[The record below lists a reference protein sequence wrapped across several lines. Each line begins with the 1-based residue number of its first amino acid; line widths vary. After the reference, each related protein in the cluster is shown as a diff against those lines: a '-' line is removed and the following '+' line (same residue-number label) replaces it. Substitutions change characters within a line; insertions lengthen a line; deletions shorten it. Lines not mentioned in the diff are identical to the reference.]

1 MKQYDF
7 DVIVIG
13 AGHAGTEAAHA
24 VARMGCTAALVTFSR
39 NDIGVMSCNPAIG
52 GVGKGHLVRE
62 IDALGG
68 LMGRVADK
76 AAIQYRL
83 LNRSK
88 GPAVRGPR
96 VQADRKVY
104 QREMQIEID
113 RTSNITVVEGE
124 VVDFQWRN
132 ESEIAGIILADGSKL
147 TSRATILTAGT
158 FLDGVIHIGSRTIHG
173 GRNGSRASR
182 NLSAA
187 LKAMG
192 LVYGRL
198 KTGTPPRLSAST
210 IDFTALKSQE
220 GDANPT
226 FMSVMTDSVSLEQKP
241 CHIAHTN
248 PHTHE
253 IISNNL
259 ETSAMYSGKISGVG
273 PRYCPSIE
281 DKIGKF
287 PEKNSHQIFLEP
299 EGLENDLIYPNGIST
314 SLPEHIQ
321 TEMVK
326 SIPGL
331 EKAKIVQPGYAIEYD
346 YSDPRNLSNDLSVRG
361 VSNLYFAGQING
373 TTGYEEAAAQG
384 LVAGINAT
392 RTCQE
397 RGSIFLTRS
406 NSYIG
411 VMISDLTSKGVTEP
425 YRVFTSRAEHRL
437 QLRIDNAEERLIDL
451 GVELGLVADDQ
462 VKRFTAVLTKKGAI
476 RSKLSKET
484 SNLTDRKGTGG
495 RGSAESLLDRLVH
508 GKIDLSDLDLEE
520 VDICKEDLY
529 IIEEL
534 VGAERYKPYIERQ
547 IREVE
552 RIEVSKALTL
562 PIDLN
567 YNVVPGLSTEERS
580 KLSSARPENIER
592 ASCIEGITP
601 SAVLSLVHYCKA
613 KQIVMHD

>member
-24 VARMGCTAALVTFSR
+24 VARMGRTAALVTFSR
-39 NDIGVMSCNPAIG
+39 SDIGVMSCNPAIG

-68 LMGRVADK
+68 LMGQIADK

-96 VQADRKVY
+96 VQADRRVY

-113 RTSNITVVEGE
+113 RTTNITVVEGE
-124 VVDFQWRN
+124 VVDFHRRN
-132 ESEIAGIILADGSKL
+132 GFEISGIVLADGSKL

-158 FLDGVIHIGSRTIHG
+158 FLDGVIHIGSRTIQG
-173 GRNGSRASR
+173 GRTGSRASR

-198 KTGTPPRLSAST
+198 KTGTPPRLLAST
-210 IDFTALKSQE
+210 INIKALQPQE
-220 GDANPT
+220 GDRKPT
-226 FMSVMTDSVSLEQKP
+226 YMSVMTDGVMLPQRP

-248 PHTHE
+248 EHTHE
-253 IISNNL
+253 IISENL
-259 ETSAMYSGKISGVG
+259 KASAMYSGKISGTG

-299 EGLENDLIYPNGIST
+299 EGLETDLVYPNGIST
-314 SLPEHIQ
+314 SLPENIQ
-321 TEMVK
+321 LEMVR
-326 SIPGL
+326 SVSGL
-331 EKAKIVQPGYAIEYD
+331 EQAKIAQPGYAIEYD
-346 YSDPRNLSNDLSVRG
+346 YSDPRNLRDDLSVRE

-384 LVAGINAT
+384 LLAGVNAALA
-392 RTCQE
+392 CQE
-397 RGSIFLTRS
+397 RAKISLTRS

-411 VMISDLTSKGVTEP
+411 VMISDLTSRGVTEP

-437 QLRIDNAEERLIDL
+437 QLRIDNAQERLIDL
-451 GVELGLVADDQ
+451 GIELKLVADDQ
-462 VKRFTAVLTKKGAI
+462 VERFTAVLAKKSAI
-476 RSKLSKET
+476 RSKLSKKT
-484 SNLTDRKGTGG
+484 SNFTDTMETGG
-495 RGSAESLLDRLVH
+495 RGSAESLLDSLVH
-508 GKIDLSDLDLEE
+508 GKIDLSNLDLDE

-552 RIEVSKALTL
+552 RVEVSKALTL
-562 PIDLN
+562 PINLN
-567 YNVVPGLSTEERS
+567 YDLVPGLSTEERS

-613 KQIVMHD
+613 RQIVMHD